1 MSTPNPTDLLIQ
13 AKQYVDQQVAAGGD
27 WQAAVNDILRDAAYA
42 PLFEGLS
49 DEERDALC
57 AEISLGLA

>member
-1 MSTPNPTDLLIQ
+1 MSTPNPSNLLTQ
-13 AKQYVDQQVAAGGD
+13 AKRYVDQQEAAGRD
-27 WQAAVNDILRDAAYA
+27 WQAAVNDILSDATYA

-49 DEERDALC
+49 DEEQDALC